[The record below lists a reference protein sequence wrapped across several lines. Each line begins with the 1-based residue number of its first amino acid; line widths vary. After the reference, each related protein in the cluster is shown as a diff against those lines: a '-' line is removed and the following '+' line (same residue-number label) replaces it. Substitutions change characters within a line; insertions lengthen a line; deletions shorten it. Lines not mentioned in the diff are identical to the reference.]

1 MNKNKDTRYAKGY
14 SDAGASLTK
23 RALKGFLA
31 QSGAPFED
39 IDLNNK
45 TMRQRSRMLYMASPV
60 ASAAI
65 NTNRTS
71 VVGSGLHMR
80 CSINREILGI
90 TAEQEKEWVRK
101 TEAEWNAWSQNKDN
115 CDALGLNN
123 FYEMQQIAMK
133 SWLMSGDVFALFK
146 RFDKT
151 PFEPYTL
158 RLHLIEADR
167 VATPLEYR
175 DTYLTEGKNPKNG
188 RKIHDGVEVDENGR
202 VTAYY
207 IYNVYPD
214 QYYFHKAEWIR
225 IEARGE
231 KTKLPNIVQIME
243 AERPDQY
250 RGVSYIAP
258 VIETLLQIR
267 RYTESELTAALVQSF
282 LTAWIKTKSP
292 EPDEFPLNE
301 TGGSSDSPDSISDSD
316 NEYEMGPGQVIH
328 LAPGED
334 VELGDPRIPTAGFEA
349 FVKMICK
356 MIGSALELPYDVLMK
371 EFNSSYSASRGALQ
385 QAWEMFKMRRTWFVN
400 DFCAPVYE
408 TWLAEAVAIGRIK
421 APGFFKDPL
430 IRAAWSGARWDGP
443 AQTQL
448 DPTRE
453 AKANEILVA
462 HGWKTNEQ
470 VTREY
475 YGGNWQENI
484 EQLSRERELF
494 ENAIPDITELNRH
507 QEGDRT
513 DENDDE

>member
-45 TMRQRSRMLYMASPV
+45 TMRQRSRMLYMASPI

-123 FYEMQQIAMK
+123 FYEMQQLAMK

-175 DTYLTEGKNPKNG
+175 DTYLTEGKNPKM
-188 RKIHDGVEVDENGR
+188 VER
-202 VTAYY
+202 FMMA
-207 IYNVYPD
+207 
-214 QYYFHKAEWIR
+214 
-225 IEARGE
+225 
-231 KTKLPNIVQIME
+231 
-243 AERPDQY
+243 
-250 RGVSYIAP
+250 
-258 VIETLLQIR
+258 
-267 RYTESELTAALVQSF
+267 
-282 LTAWIKTKSP
+282 
-292 EPDEFPLNE
+292 
-301 TGGSSDSPDSISDSD
+301 
-316 NEYEMGPGQVIH
+316 
-328 LAPGED
+328 
-334 VELGDPRIPTAGFEA
+334 
-349 FVKMICK
+349 
-356 MIGSALELPYDVLMK
+356 
-371 EFNSSYSASRGALQ
+371 
-385 QAWEMFKMRRTWFVN
+385 
-400 DFCAPVYE
+400 
-408 TWLAEAVAIGRIK
+408 
-421 APGFFKDPL
+421 
-430 IRAAWSGARWDGP
+430 
-443 AQTQL
+443 
-448 DPTRE
+448 
-453 AKANEILVA
+453 
-462 HGWKTNEQ
+462 
-470 VTREY
+470 
-475 YGGNWQENI
+475 
-484 EQLSRERELF
+484 
-494 ENAIPDITELNRH
+494 
-507 QEGDRT
+507 
-513 DENDDE
+513 